1 MVKRRKKNNLAKNRN
16 YSDYLVEE
24 LKQALKLGQD
34 FSQEF
39 AKKRN
44 AIFLLNLIKKKK
56 KKQLKVGSLV
66 FNSVEGLLKNR

>member
-56 KKQLKVGSLV
+56 KKKT
-66 FNSVEGLLKNR
+66 N

>member
-56 KKQLKVGSLV
+56 KQLKVGSLV